1 MNKDKI
7 LDLILDME
15 QFKQRVQVD
24 IKEVQDRW
32 ERKEK
37 AEDFLYQNLLWAE
50 DEIEKIKKKL
60 GKELRKLNI
69 DDEIQGHL
77 DKIKELKAE
86 QNNI

>member
-32 ERKEK
+32 ERK
-37 AEDFLYQNLLWAE
+37 
-50 DEIEKIKKKL
+50 
-60 GKELRKLNI
+60 
-69 DDEIQGHL
+69 
-77 DKIKELKAE
+77 
-86 QNNI
+86 